1 MGVIVKE
8 KVKGSG
14 EWWIFIHHNGR
25 KKTKKI
31 GDQELA
37 ETVAKKI
44 RARLALKDFGFMAEK
59 KDPVP
64 TFKEVARLWLA
75 EPQNWRE
82 STRETYIFNLKK
94 HIFPKIG
101 KIPIHILTR
110 KKLKAFFSGLIKGG
124 MSPNTVALI
133 RAPIQGVISL
143 ALDEEW
149 IEFNPLHNLIIK
161 NRKSQSTVQPL
172 TDHQAEQLLNQAKVF
187 MDGYYYPHLLCSI
200 RTGIRIGELQAL
212 TWDDLDFHNRILEIN
227 QSIRKGRTTT
237 PKNHRT
243 RRVDIT
249 PHLAKTLKAHKTAQK
264 KAALKS
270 GYQFVN
276 YIFAN
281 RRGNVLDRETYKNA
295 LNQCLHGAGLSH
307 IRIHD
312 LRHTYA
318 TIRLLRGHNI
328 GDVSYQLGHSSIKI
342 TYDIYGHW
350 MPGKFKNEVDELDI
364 LPGDVSSEEAEDG
377 RRS

>member
-8 KVKGSG
+8 KIPGSG
-14 EWWIFIHHNGR
+14 EWWIYIHHNGR

-31 GDQELA
+31 GAQELA
-37 ETVAKKI
+37 EQVAQKI
-44 RARLALKDFGFMAEK
+44 RARLALKDFGLMVQTKIKA
-59 KDPVP
+59 P
-64 TFKEVARLWLA
+64 TFKEAARLWLA

-82 STRETYIFNLKK
+82 STRETYIFNLEK
-94 HIFPKIG
+94 HVFPKLG
-101 KIPIHILTR
+101 KDPINTLTR
-110 KKLKAFFSGLIKGG
+110 KKLKAFFAGLINTG

-133 RAPIQGVISL
+133 RAPIQGVMRL

-149 IEFNPLHNLIIK
+149 IEFNPVQNIAIK
-161 NRKSQSTVQPL
+161 NRRSQTRVQPL
-172 TDHQAEQLLNQAKVF
+172 TDHQADHLLAQARVF

-200 RTGIRIGELQAL
+200 RTGVRLGELQAL
-212 TWDDLDFHNRILEIN
+212 TWTDVDHDARILDIN
-227 QSIRKGRTTT
+227 RSIRKGRTTT

-249 PHLAKTLKAHKTAQK
+249 PHLAGTLKSHQTARK
-264 KAALKS
+264 KAALKG
-270 GYQFVN
+270 GYQFPDH
-276 YIFAN
+276 IFAN
-281 RRGNVLDRETYKNA
+281 RKGKILDRETYKNA
-295 LNQCLHGAGLSH
+295 LNRCLQGAGLSH

-342 TYDIYGHW
+342 TFDVYGHW
-350 MPGKFKNEVDELDI
+350 LPGKFKNEVDELDI
-364 LPGDVSSEEAEDG
+364 STAPDCPQTAPKNETV
-377 RRS
+377 